1 MNMNRILTLI
11 FFLLF
16 PSVCFGV
23 YDWKLI
29 TKTEKGDFYIDMN
42 SFVIKDNKRFYLR
55 LRDYRKKDQ
64 YGENSNIIHIET
76 DCDKL
81 QSRFLKDIYYERNM
95 GKGKSKVLNEVGNW
109 ITFKKGSIGM
119 YFTDFIC
126 SLEKSSKK

>member
-1 MNMNRILTLI
+1 MNRISTLI

-29 TKTEKGDFYIDMN
+29 TKTKKGDFYIDMN

-55 LRDYRKKDQ
+55 LRDYKKKDQ
-64 YGENSNIIHIET
+64 YGENSSIIHIET
-76 DCDKL
+76 DCNKL

-126 SLEKSSKK
+126 SLEKSYKK

>member
-29 TKTEKGDFYIDMN
+29 TKTENGDFYIDMN

-55 LRDYRKKDQ
+55 LRNYKKKINMMKIQ
-64 YGENSNIIHIET
+64 ILFIL
-76 DCDKL
+76 KL
-81 QSRFLKDIYYERNM
+81 ILTNY
-95 GKGKSKVLNEVGNW
+95 KV
-109 ITFKKGSIGM
+109 
-119 YFTDFIC
+119 DF
-126 SLEKSSKK
+126 

>member
-29 TKTEKGDFYIDMN
+29 TKTEKSDFYIDMN

-76 DCDKL
+76 DCYKL

-126 SLEKSSKK
+126 SSEKSSKK